1 MKIIIFKFVREFIPR
16 ILNGDFFFQVRSKE
30 RKTFVI
36 HLSLS
41 YKFDYRSERLPRS
54 FSLAKTEN
62 FRRTV
67 DWFSGGIS
75 LNFHD

>member
-1 MKIIIFKFVREFIPR
+1 MVIFFSGSIGRLREK
-16 ILNGDFFFQVRSKE
+16 DFGNTSI
-30 RKTFVI
+30 TFT
-36 HLSLS
+36 S

-67 DWFSGGIS
+67 DWFSGDIS